1 MGSDEPRRTLRYEPM
16 ELDNNQIEFCK
27 NFIIESALKLQQFDF
42 KIPEDF
48 GLNSSL
54 EVPPTKVIK

>member
-1 MGSDEPRRTLRYEPM
+1 M

-48 GLNSSL
+48 GLTSSL
-54 EVPPTKVIK
+54 EVPPTKVIKQFSIVK